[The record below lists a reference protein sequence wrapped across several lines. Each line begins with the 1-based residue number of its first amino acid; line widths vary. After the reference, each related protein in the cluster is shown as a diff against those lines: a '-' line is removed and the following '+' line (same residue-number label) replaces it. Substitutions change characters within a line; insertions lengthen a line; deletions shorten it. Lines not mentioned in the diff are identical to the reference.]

1 MRIRTVGIVAIIGL
15 VVAACGLPSAQ
26 QEAAAPP
33 TPATSHLIA
42 PGMDATTTAAIEYL
56 RQREA
61 IRSGDPVVRL
71 ALPATPKSIRSMGLN
86 IGNWDP
92 ACARPMSLVILEG
105 DFDGQNLFV
114 NPGTDKGTKPGALVG
129 LVFDRASGDPGDIA
143 FTILSTDD
151 GAFRTALADD
161 SLPESD
167 MTVLDAVPP
176 FVPCDDVDVPDRSEP
191 EATPTS

>member
-1 MRIRTVGIVAIIGL
+1 MNSRSVGIVAIIGFL
-15 VVAACGLPSAQ
+15 VAGCGLSQAYQ
-26 QEAAAPP
+26 VSV
-33 TPATSHLIA
+33 PAMSDLIA

-71 ALPATPKSIRSMGLN
+71 AQPATPKSIRSMGLN

-105 DFDGQNLFV
+105 GFDGQNLFV
-114 NPGTDKGTKPGALVG
+114 NPGTDKGTKPGAFVA

-143 FTILSTDD
+143 FTILSTDG
-151 GAFRTALADD
+151 GAFRTALGDE

-167 MTVLDAVPP
+167 ITVPDAVPP
-176 FVPCDDVDVPDRSEP
+176 FVPCDDVDVLGGSEP
-191 EATPTS
+191 DATPPS